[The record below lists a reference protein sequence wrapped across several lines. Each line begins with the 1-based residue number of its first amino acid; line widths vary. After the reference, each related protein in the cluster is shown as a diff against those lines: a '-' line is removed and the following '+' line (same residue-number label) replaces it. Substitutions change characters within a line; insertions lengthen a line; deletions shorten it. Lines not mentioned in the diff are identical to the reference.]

1 MLRLRR
7 AITLA
12 LGLALAASAA
22 CLPLSAQAED
32 FFSALFG
39 AFGARPHAPMS
50 APSFGSPFGGEDEAP
65 VEVPRRRVVYGG
77 GQAWCVRSCD
87 GRYFP
92 ITGSDNQ
99 SRAAACDHFCPA
111 SQTSLVYGSDIDSAV
126 TETGEPYSD
135 LPNAFRY
142 RNELVAG
149 CTCNGKDSVGLA
161 PVSIDNDTTLRRGDL
176 VAGADGLQ
184 VVTRGADHRAGANFT
199 PLPRSAQSRYR
210 NLPVVAAG
218 R

>member
-1 MLRLRR
+1 MRQRSV
-7 AITLA
+7 ITLA
-12 LGLALAASAA
+12 LSLALGVSAG

-39 AFGARPHAPMS
+39 AFARPQAPML
-50 APSFGSPFGGEDEAP
+50 APSFGSPFGEDETP
-65 VEVPRRRVVYGG
+65 VQVPHRRAVYGG

-92 ITGSDNQ
+92 IAGADNQ
-99 SRAAACDHFCPA
+99 NRTTACDSFCPA
-111 SQTSLVYGSDIDSAV
+111 SETSLVYGSDIDSAV
-126 TETGEPYSD
+126 TESGKPYSD

-142 RNELVAG
+142 RNELIAG
-149 CTCNGKDSVGLA
+149 CTCNGRDSVGLA
-161 PVSIDNDTTLRRGDL
+161 PVSIDNDPTLRKGDI

-184 VVTRGADHRAGANFT
+184 VVTRGADHRAGPNFT
-199 PLPRSAQSRYR
+199 PLPQSARARYR